1 MKRTVII
8 IISCVLC
15 ILCAEAQ
22 TFTDRLQQQ
31 KAGKGTVTLH
41 QSKEIDKLVN
51 GRYSDPNAAGMRPD
65 IKPEQP
71 AKEQQAGQ
79 GNTVGQGN
87 SVKQA
92 GQVRPVKQAGQV
104 RQEKQDT
111 DQQDIMPQ
119 DTTPDMGKKVM
130 RRSYKTTGY
139 RVQVWAG
146 GNSRVD
152 RQKAEKA
159 GLTIKRNIPD
169 VPVYVHFYS
178 PRWICRIGNY
188 RTYEEAHEVLREVK
202 QLGYPEAVIVKG
214 KITVQ
219 Y

>member
-1 MKRTVII
+1 MKQTVII

-15 ILCAEAQ
+15 TICAEAQ

-79 GNTVGQGN
+79 GNTVRQ
-87 SVKQA
+87 V
-92 GQVRPVKQAGQV
+92 GQVK
-104 RQEKQDT
+104 QEKQDT

>member
-15 ILCAEAQ
+15 TICAEAQ

-71 AKEQQAGQ
+71 EKEKENKEKKQDRQSAQVKQTGPVRLDPEQQD
-79 GNTVGQGN
+79 NL
-87 SVKQA
+87 S
-92 GQVRPVKQAGQV
+92 
-104 RQEKQDT
+104 
-111 DQQDIMPQ
+111 Q
-119 DTTPDMGKKVM
+119 DTTPDMSKKVM
-130 RRSYKTTGY
+130 RKSYKTTGY

-159 GLTIKRNIPD
+159 GMTVKRNIPG

-202 QLGYPEAVIVKG
+202 QLGYTEAVIVKG

>member
-15 ILCAEAQ
+15 TICAEAQ

-71 AKEQQAGQ
+71 EKENKEKKQDRQSAQVKQTGPVRLDPEQQD
-79 GNTVGQGN
+79 NL
-87 SVKQA
+87 S
-92 GQVRPVKQAGQV
+92 
-104 RQEKQDT
+104 
-111 DQQDIMPQ
+111 Q
-119 DTTPDMGKKVM
+119 DTTPDMSKKVM
-130 RRSYKTTGY
+130 RKSYKITGY

>member
-1 MKRTVII
+1 MKKTVII
-8 IISCVLC
+8 IICCVLC
-15 ILCAEAQ
+15 TFGAEAQ

-41 QSKEIDKLVN
+41 QSKDIDKLVN

-71 AKEQQAGQ
+71 VKEQQTGQ
-79 GNTVGQGN
+79 GSTVS
-87 SVKQA
+87 SVGPVRQV
-92 GQVRPVKQAGQV
+92 GQVRQV

-111 DQQDIMPQ
+111 DQLDTMPQ
-119 DTTPDMGKKVM
+119 DTEPDMSKKVM
-130 RRSYKTTGY
+130 RKSYKTTGY

-159 GLTIKRNIPD
+159 GMTIKRNIPN

-202 QLGYPEAVIVKG
+202 QLGYTEAVIVKG

>member
-1 MKRTVII
+1 MC
-8 IISCVLC
+8 CVLC
-15 ILCAEAQ
+15 TICAEAQ

-31 KAGKGTVTLH
+31 KAGKGTITLH

-71 AKEQQAGQ
+71 EKENKEKKQDRQSAQVKQTGPVRLDPEQQD
-79 GNTVGQGN
+79 NL
-87 SVKQA
+87 S
-92 GQVRPVKQAGQV
+92 
-104 RQEKQDT
+104 
-111 DQQDIMPQ
+111 Q
-119 DTTPDMGKKVM
+119 DTTPDMSKKVM
-130 RRSYKTTGY
+130 RKSYKTTGY

-202 QLGYPEAVIVKG
+202 QLGYTEAVIVKG

>member
-15 ILCAEAQ
+15 TICAEAQ

-71 AKEQQAGQ
+71 EKENKEKKQDRQSAQVKQTGPVRLDPEQQD
-79 GNTVGQGN
+79 NL
-87 SVKQA
+87 S
-92 GQVRPVKQAGQV
+92 
-104 RQEKQDT
+104 
-111 DQQDIMPQ
+111 Q
-119 DTTPDMGKKVM
+119 DTTPDMSKKVM
-130 RRSYKTTGY
+130 RKSYKITGY

-202 QLGYPEAVIVKG
+202 QLGYTEAVIVKG

>member
-15 ILCAEAQ
+15 TICAEAQ

-31 KAGKGTVTLH
+31 KAGKGTITLH

-71 AKEQQAGQ
+71 EKENKEKKQDRQSAQVKQTGPVRLDPEQQD
-79 GNTVGQGN
+79 NL
-87 SVKQA
+87 S
-92 GQVRPVKQAGQV
+92 
-104 RQEKQDT
+104 
-111 DQQDIMPQ
+111 Q
-119 DTTPDMGKKVM
+119 DTTPDMSKKVM
-130 RRSYKTTGY
+130 RKSYKTTGY

-159 GLTIKRNIPD
+159 GMTVKRNIPG

>member
-8 IISCVLC
+8 IISCALC

-79 GNTVGQGN
+79 GNTVRQV
-87 SVKQA
+87 SPVRHV
-92 GQVRPVKQAGQV
+92 GQVK
-104 RQEKQDT
+104 QEKQNT

-159 GLTIKRNIPD
+159 GMTIKRNIPG

-202 QLGYPEAVIVKG
+202 QLGYTEAVIVKG

>member
-15 ILCAEAQ
+15 TICAEAQ

-41 QSKEIDKLVN
+41 QNKEIDKLVN

-71 AKEQQAGQ
+71 EKENKEKKQDRQSAQVKQTGPVRLDPEQQD
-79 GNTVGQGN
+79 NL
-87 SVKQA
+87 S
-92 GQVRPVKQAGQV
+92 
-104 RQEKQDT
+104 
-111 DQQDIMPQ
+111 Q
-119 DTTPDMGKKVM
+119 DTTPDMSKKVM
-130 RRSYKTTGY
+130 RKSYKTTGY

-159 GLTIKRNIPD
+159 GMTVKRNIPG

-202 QLGYPEAVIVKG
+202 QLGYTEAVIVKG

>member
-15 ILCAEAQ
+15 TICAEAQ

-79 GNTVGQGN
+79 GNTVRQV
-87 SVKQA
+87 SPVRHV
-92 GQVRPVKQAGQV
+92 GQVK
-104 RQEKQDT
+104 QEKQNT
-111 DQQDIMPQ
+111 DQQDIIPQ
-119 DTTPDMGKKVM
+119 DTTPDMSKKVM
-130 RRSYKTTGY
+130 RKSYKTTGY

>member
-15 ILCAEAQ
+15 TICAEAQ

-71 AKEQQAGQ
+71 EKENKEKKQDRQSAQVKQTGPVRLDPEQQD
-79 GNTVGQGN
+79 NL
-87 SVKQA
+87 S
-92 GQVRPVKQAGQV
+92 
-104 RQEKQDT
+104 
-111 DQQDIMPQ
+111 Q
-119 DTTPDMGKKVM
+119 DTTPDMSKKVM
-130 RRSYKTTGY
+130 RKSYKTTGY

-159 GLTIKRNIPD
+159 GMTIKRNIPG

-202 QLGYPEAVIVKG
+202 QLGYTEAVIVKG

>member
-15 ILCAEAQ
+15 TLCAEAQ

-65 IKPEQP
+65 TKPVKP
-71 AKEQQAGQ
+71 VKEQQH
-79 GNTVGQGN
+79 T
-87 SVKQA
+87 
-92 GQVRPVKQAGQV
+92 
-104 RQEKQDT
+104 QDKPKKDT
-111 DQQDIMPQ
+111 QQKITLPDNDLQDIMPQ
-119 DTTPDMGKKVM
+119 DTEPDMSKKVM
-130 RRSYKTTGY
+130 RKSYKTTGY

-146 GNSRVD
+146 GNTRVD

-159 GLTIKRNIPD
+159 GLTIKRSIPG

-202 QLGYPEAVIVKG
+202 ELGYTEAVIVKG

>member
-15 ILCAEAQ
+15 ILRAEAQ

-71 AKEQQAGQ
+71 EKENKEKKQDRQSAQVKQTGPVRLDPEQQD
-79 GNTVGQGN
+79 NL
-87 SVKQA
+87 S
-92 GQVRPVKQAGQV
+92 
-104 RQEKQDT
+104 
-111 DQQDIMPQ
+111 Q
-119 DTTPDMGKKVM
+119 DTTPDMSKKVM
-130 RRSYKTTGY
+130 RKSYKITGY

>member
-8 IISCVLC
+8 IVSCVLC
-15 ILCAEAQ
+15 TICAEAQ

-71 AKEQQAGQ
+71 EKENKEKKQDRQSAQVKQTGPVRLDPEQQD
-79 GNTVGQGN
+79 NL
-87 SVKQA
+87 S
-92 GQVRPVKQAGQV
+92 
-104 RQEKQDT
+104 
-111 DQQDIMPQ
+111 Q
-119 DTTPDMGKKVM
+119 DTTPDMSKKVM
-130 RRSYKTTGY
+130 RKSYKTTGY

-159 GLTIKRNIPD
+159 GMTVKRNIPG

-202 QLGYPEAVIVKG
+202 QLGYTEAVIVKG

>member
-15 ILCAEAQ
+15 TICAEAQ

-71 AKEQQAGQ
+71 EKENKEKKQDRQSAQVKQTGPVRLDPEQQD
-79 GNTVGQGN
+79 NL
-87 SVKQA
+87 S
-92 GQVRPVKQAGQV
+92 
-104 RQEKQDT
+104 
-111 DQQDIMPQ
+111 Q
-119 DTTPDMGKKVM
+119 DTTPDMSKKVM
-130 RRSYKTTGY
+130 RKSYKITGY

-159 GLTIKRNIPD
+159 GMTVKRNIPG

-202 QLGYPEAVIVKG
+202 QLGYTEAVIVKG

>member
-1 MKRTVII
+1 MC
-8 IISCVLC
+8 CVLC
-15 ILCAEAQ
+15 TICAEAQ

-31 KAGKGTVTLH
+31 KAGKGTITLH

-71 AKEQQAGQ
+71 EKENKEKKQDRQSAQVKQTGPVRLDPEQQD
-79 GNTVGQGN
+79 NL
-87 SVKQA
+87 S
-92 GQVRPVKQAGQV
+92 
-104 RQEKQDT
+104 
-111 DQQDIMPQ
+111 Q
-119 DTTPDMGKKVM
+119 DTTPDMSKKVM
-130 RRSYKTTGY
+130 RKSYKTTGY

>member
-71 AKEQQAGQ
+71 EKENKEKKQDRQSAQVKQTGPVRLDPEQQD
-79 GNTVGQGN
+79 NL
-87 SVKQA
+87 S
-92 GQVRPVKQAGQV
+92 
-104 RQEKQDT
+104 
-111 DQQDIMPQ
+111 Q
-119 DTTPDMGKKVM
+119 DTTPDMSKKVM
-130 RRSYKTTGY
+130 RKSYKTTGY

-159 GLTIKRNIPD
+159 GMTVKRNIPG

>member
-1 MKRTVII
+1 MC
-8 IISCVLC
+8 CVLC
-15 ILCAEAQ
+15 TICAEAQ

-31 KAGKGTVTLH
+31 KAGKGTITLH

-71 AKEQQAGQ
+71 EKENKEKKQDRQSAQVKQTGPVRLDPEQQD
-79 GNTVGQGN
+79 NL
-87 SVKQA
+87 S
-92 GQVRPVKQAGQV
+92 
-104 RQEKQDT
+104 
-111 DQQDIMPQ
+111 Q
-119 DTTPDMGKKVM
+119 DTTPDMSKKVM
-130 RRSYKTTGY
+130 RKSYKTTGY

-159 GLTIKRNIPD
+159 GMTVKRNIPG

-202 QLGYPEAVIVKG
+202 QLGYTEAVIVKG

>member
-15 ILCAEAQ
+15 TICAEAQ

-71 AKEQQAGQ
+71 EKEKENKEKKQDRQSAQVKQTGPVRLDPEQQD
-79 GNTVGQGN
+79 NL
-87 SVKQA
+87 S
-92 GQVRPVKQAGQV
+92 
-104 RQEKQDT
+104 
-111 DQQDIMPQ
+111 Q
-119 DTTPDMGKKVM
+119 DTTPDMSKKVM
-130 RRSYKTTGY
+130 RKSYKTTGY

-159 GLTIKRNIPD
+159 GMTVKRNIPG

>member
-15 ILCAEAQ
+15 TICAEAQ

-79 GNTVGQGN
+79 GNTVRQV
-87 SVKQA
+87 SPVRHV
-92 GQVRPVKQAGQV
+92 GQVK
-104 RQEKQDT
+104 QEKQNT
-111 DQQDIMPQ
+111 DQQDIIPQ

-159 GLTIKRNIPD
+159 GMTIKRNIPG

>member
-1 MKRTVII
+1 M
-8 IISCVLC
+8 
-15 ILCAEAQ
+15 
-22 TFTDRLQQQ
+22 
-31 KAGKGTVTLH
+31 
-41 QSKEIDKLVN
+41 N

-71 AKEQQAGQ
+71 EKENKEKKQDRQSAQVKQTGPVRLDPEQQD
-79 GNTVGQGN
+79 NL
-87 SVKQA
+87 S
-92 GQVRPVKQAGQV
+92 
-104 RQEKQDT
+104 
-111 DQQDIMPQ
+111 Q
-119 DTTPDMGKKVM
+119 DTTPDMSKKVM
-130 RRSYKTTGY
+130 RKSYKTTGY

-159 GLTIKRNIPD
+159 GMTVKRNIPG

>member
-1 MKRTVII
+1 MC
-8 IISCVLC
+8 CVLC
-15 ILCAEAQ
+15 TICAEAQ

-79 GNTVGQGN
+79 GNTVRQV
-87 SVKQA
+87 SPVRHV
-92 GQVRPVKQAGQV
+92 GQVK
-104 RQEKQDT
+104 QEKQNT
-111 DQQDIMPQ
+111 DQQDIIPQ
-119 DTTPDMGKKVM
+119 DTTPDMSKKVM
-130 RRSYKTTGY
+130 RKSYKTTGY

-159 GLTIKRNIPD
+159 GMTVKRNIPG

-202 QLGYPEAVIVKG
+202 QLGYSEAVIVKG

>member
-15 ILCAEAQ
+15 TICAEAQ

-79 GNTVGQGN
+79 GNTVRQV
-87 SVKQA
+87 SPVRHV
-92 GQVRPVKQAGQV
+92 GQVK
-104 RQEKQDT
+104 QEKQNT
-111 DQQDIMPQ
+111 DQQDIIPQ
-119 DTTPDMGKKVM
+119 DTTPDMSKKVM
-130 RRSYKTTGY
+130 RKSYKTTGY

-159 GLTIKRNIPD
+159 GMTVKRNIPG